1 MTVRRASMCRWS
13 RWVVWLAVVCRVH
26 LQTGFATESVPPG
39 EPAPKP
45 AVNSPLTP
53 AESLKHFQIDPDCRI
68 ELVAAE
74 PDVSAPVSIAFDE
87 KGQLWVVEMHDY
99 PNGPAPGEPGKSRIR
114 VLTDEDGDG
123 KYSNP
128 RVFVDQL
135 LFANSLMHWDG
146 GVLVTTD
153 GKLIYFKDTDG
164 DGKSDLRE
172 VWFEGFATENPQ
184 LRCNHPTFGPDN
196 WIYVANGLRNGKVKA
211 VRPKWP
217 KPAPESAKLGEPVD
231 IAGRDFRFNPFTG
244 ECEAVS
250 GYGQFGL
257 TFDDEGN
264 RYVCSNRNPC
274 MKIIIEERH
283 LKLNPNLAVPSV
295 YEDVSPAGEKSK
307 LYPISRAWTT
317 SNLHAG
323 QFSAACGLIIYRGT
337 ALPPKFYNQSFT
349 CDPTG
354 NLVHCDYQPKFF
366 PWPEDWKPPQ
376 REFLAS
382 DETWFRPV
390 NTALGPDGALY
401 IVDMYRAVIEHPEY
415 MPTELKTRSDLSHGS
430 ERGRIWR
437 VVGRTPIGEPDQI
450 KPIMTFPWTTIPFP
464 TDPQVIAQLV
474 EYPNAWHRDTAQRL
488 LVERHAVEAEE
499 CLRDI
504 LAKEPSDLGAIV
516 ALRTLHGLG
525 LLKAQDINDI
535 IQREV
540 LNLPDLSKF
549 KHSGLIVHGQAP
561 QLTHEAVKLAEQF
574 VANDTDLA
582 SSLIKLGKREES
594 SNLVSKLHLSLGQ
607 LGDRYRQE
615 RTLLTIEHL
624 QGGYAYDV
632 PSIALGEGPFLTEIV
647 NAILDDQIR
656 TRDDNRPIKKTR
668 RRDDGP
674 TMRQSRLLID
684 EPSIEW
690 SNLLVATI
698 RGASPEELP
707 MLFGRVVKLNNVSDI
722 LLVAQTLN
730 TRGGTVNSLVD
741 TSPEMRVDWNEF
753 LERLIETC
761 SSNTVPDE
769 RLARMIPCLKFSLP
783 DKTAPVL
790 RQILA
795 SESTTE
801 VYKAVLETAS
811 ALPDP
816 DAGELLLHQFSQ
828 RSPVLRSTII
838 SGLLATEPRITKL
851 LDLVESNQ
859 ISFLEIGQTRL
870 ASLQQVKNPEIQS
883 RLQKLI
889 AANAPADRSKV
900 LEEYQAALTHEH
912 DPLRGRE
919 LFAKNCAQC
928 HKIGDLGVDVA
939 PNISDSR
946 VKTHAQLLVDI
957 LDPNRAIDNNYF
969 SYTLVDTAG
978 TVSTGIISSETS
990 SSVTMKQPEGKTI
1003 TVLRSE
1009 IEQLKPNGVSLMPVG
1024 FEKQLSVAQLA
1035 DVISFIKNWRYLDG
1049 QVPKE
1054 VIK

>member
-1 MTVRRASMCRWS
+1 MSTWPLSVASFAIL
-13 RWVVWLAVVCRVH
+13 WLGGIR
-26 LQTGFATESVPPG
+26 TGFAADPTLSD
-39 EPAPKP
+39 APTPQP
-45 AVNSPLTP
+45 AVNSPLSP
-53 AESLKHFQIDPDCRI
+53 EESLKRFQIDPDCRI
-68 ELVAAE
+68 ELVTAE

-128 RVFVDQL
+128 TVFVDRL

-153 GKLIYFKDTDG
+153 GKLIYFKDTDH

-217 KPAPESAKLGEPVD
+217 QPAPESAKLGEPVD

-274 MKIIIEERH
+274 MKVIIEERH
-283 LKLNPNLAVPSV
+283 LKLNPNLAVPRV
-295 YEDVSPAGEKSK
+295 VEDVSPAGEKSK

-323 QFSAACGLIIYRGT
+323 QFSAACGLIIYRGG
-337 ALPPKFYNQSFT
+337 ALPQYFYGQNFT

-354 NLVHCDYQPKFF
+354 NLVHSDYVPNTF

-382 DETWFRPV
+382 HETWFRPV

-415 MPTELKTRSDLSHGS
+415 MPAELKTRSDLTVGS
-430 ERGRIWR
+430 ECGRIWR
-437 VVGRTPIGEPDQI
+437 VVGRTPIGEPERI
-450 KPIMTFPWTTIPFP
+450 EPIMTLPWTTIPFP
-464 TDPQVIAQLV
+464 TEPAKIAQLV
-474 EYPNAWHRDTAQRL
+474 DYPNAWHRDTAQRL
-488 LVERHAVEAEE
+488 LVERHAIKAEE
-499 CLRDI
+499 RLRDI
-504 LAKEPSDLGAIV
+504 VAKAPSDLGSII

-525 LLKAQDINDI
+525 VLHANDLSEI

-540 LNLPDLSKF
+540 LDLPDVSKAE
-549 KHSGLIVHGQAP
+549 HSGPRLIGQAS
-561 QLTHEAVKLAEQF
+561 QLTHEAVKISEHF
-574 VANDTDLA
+574 VASDAQLA
-582 SSLIKLGKREES
+582 AKIIELGKREES
-594 SNLVSKLHLSLGQ
+594 YQLRDQLHLTLGQ
-607 LGDRYRQE
+607 LGDRE
-615 RTLLTIEHL
+615 RADRVRFAVDDLYS
-624 QGGYAYDV
+624 QNAYTTSV
-632 PSIALGEGPFLTEIV
+632 TLGERPFLMEIV
-647 NAILDDQIR
+647 NALLDEYLSGLSDK
-656 TRDDNRPIKKTR
+656 PHER
-668 RRDDGP
+668 R
-674 TMRQSRLLID
+674 
-684 EPSIEW
+684 
-690 SNLLVATI
+690 LVINDPAQEGGI
-698 RGASPEELP
+698 PFEAAVRGASPEELSQ
-707 MLFGRVVKLNNVSDI
+707 LFQRLIQLRNVSNI
-722 LLVAQTLN
+722 LVVAQAMKAN
-730 TRGGTVNSLVD
+730 GVTVNSVV
-741 TSPEMRVDWNEF
+741 SSNPEMSKDWDEF
-753 LERLIETC
+753 MVSLVESC
-761 SSNTVPDE
+761 SSTTLPEETLVK
-769 RLARMIPCLKFSLP
+769 MIPCLRFASPEKTLP
-783 DKTAPVL
+783 ALKS
-790 RQILA
+790 ILE
-795 SESTTE
+795 SEKSPE
-801 VYKAVLETAS
+801 VYKAALDAAAT
-811 ALPDP
+811 LPDP
-816 DAGELLLHQFSQ
+816 TASELLLLNFS
-828 RSPVLRSTII
+828 RRTPSLRSVSIN
-838 SGLLATEPRITKL
+838 SLMGTEARITQL
-851 LDLVESNQ
+851 LTLVESNQ
-859 ISFLEIGQTRL
+859 VSFHELGQTRL
-870 ASLQQVKNPEIQS
+870 TSLQQVKNPEIQA

-946 VKTHAQLLVDI
+946 VKTQAQLLVDI

-969 SYTLVDTAG
+969 SYTLVDTVGIVA
-978 TVSTGIISSETS
+978 TGIISSETS

-1003 TVLRSE
+1003 TVLRSD
-1009 IEQLKPNGVSLMPVG
+1009 IEHLKPNGVSLMPVG
-1024 FEKQLSVAQLA
+1024 FEKQLTVAQLA

>member
-1 MTVRRASMCRWS
+1 MS
-13 RWVVWLAVVCRVH
+13 RWPLWVKCLAVVWLIGVR
-26 LQTGFATESVPPG
+26 TGCAA
-39 EPAPKP
+39 EPAPSEAPVAKP
-45 AVNSPLTP
+45 GPNSPLSP
-53 AESLKHFQIDPDCRI
+53 EESLKQFQIDPDCRI

-99 PNGPAPGEPGKSRIR
+99 PNGPAPGQPGKSRIR

-123 KYSNP
+123 KFSNP
-128 RVFVDQL
+128 TVFVDQL

-153 GKLIYFKDTDG
+153 GKLIYFKDTDH

-217 KPAPESAKLGEPVD
+217 QPAPESAKLGEPVD

-323 QFSAACGLIIYRGT
+323 QFSAACGLIIYRGG
-337 ALPPKFYNQSFT
+337 ALPQYFYGQNFT

-354 NLVHCDYQPKFF
+354 NLVHCDYDL
-366 PWPEDWKPPQ
+366 WSLRNEDEHREGQ
-376 REFLAS
+376 EFLAS

-401 IVDMYRAVIEHPEY
+401 IVDMYRAVIEHPDY
-415 MPTELKTRSDLSHGS
+415 MPTELKTRPDLTVGSD
-430 ERGRIWR
+430 RGRIWR
-437 VVGRTPIGEPDQI
+437 IVGKTPIGEPDRI
-450 KPIMTFPWTTIPFP
+450 ESSMTFPWTTVPFP
-464 TDPQVIAQLV
+464 TDPEVIATLV

-488 LVERHAVEAEE
+488 LVEKHAVEAEQM
-499 CLRDI
+499 LRHI
-504 LAKEPSDLGAIV
+504 LAKKPSDQGSVV

-525 LLKAQDINDI
+525 LLQAKDLSDI

-540 LNLPDLSKF
+540 LDLPDLSKVE
-549 KHSGLIVHGQAP
+549 HHGQRVHGQASR
-561 QLTHEAVKLAEQF
+561 LTHEAVRLAEYY
-574 VANDTDLA
+574 VATDTELRRQ
-582 SSLIKLGKREES
+582 LIQLGFREES
-594 SNLVSKLHLSLGQ
+594 DSLANQLHLTLGQ
-607 LGDRYRQE
+607 LEDRYRE
-615 RTLLTIEHL
+615 DRVALTIDDLINDHVTATSVAMGERAFLAEILNAVIDRRISSVSEDSHYRS
-624 QGGYAYDV
+624 GYVYLHDAGFNG
-632 PSIALGEGPFLTEIV
+632 AL
-647 NAILDDQIR
+647 
-656 TRDDNRPIKKTR
+656 PI
-668 RRDDGP
+668 
-674 TMRQSRLLID
+674 
-684 EPSIEW
+684 E
-690 SNLLVATI
+690 ATI
-698 RGASPEELP
+698 RGATPEEVTQIFGRLVKLRLVPDILEAAKAMQGRGIMVNGVISHSPELAGDWKIF
-707 MLFGRVVKLNNVSDI
+707 LDGLVNVC
-722 LLVAQTLN
+722 TTGN
-730 TRGGTVNSLVD
+730 
-741 TSPEMRVDWNEF
+741 
-753 LERLIETC
+753 
-761 SSNTVPDE
+761 VPDDK
-769 RLARMIPCLKFSLP
+769 LAAAVPCLRFGDSALVLP
-783 DKTAPVL
+783 AL
-790 RQILA
+790 RQIL
-795 SESTTE
+795 SRTIHNGNSPTE
-801 VYKAVLETAS
+801 VDRAVLETVAAFPDQEAS
-811 ALPDP
+811 D
-816 DAGELLLHQFSQ
+816 LLFDGFE
-828 RSPVLRSTII
+828 RRTPVLRSVVITA
-838 SGLLATEPRITKL
+838 LLASEPRITKL

-870 ASLQQVKNPEIQS
+870 TSLQQVKNPEIQA
-883 RLQKLI
+883 RLTKLI
-889 AANAPADRSKV
+889 VANAPADRSKV

-912 DPLRGRE
+912 NPLRGRE

-946 VKTHAQLLVDI
+946 VKTQAQLLVDI

-978 TVSTGIISSETS
+978 TVATGIISSETS

-1024 FEKQLSVAQLA
+1024 FEKQLTVAQMA

>member
-1 MTVRRASMCRWS
+1 MCLAI
-13 RWVVWLAVVCRVH
+13 VWLVGVRSGCA
-26 LQTGFATESVPPG
+26 A
-39 EPAPKP
+39 EPAPSDAPVSKP
-45 AVNSPLTP
+45 GPNSPLSP
-53 AESLKHFQIDPDCRI
+53 EESLKHFQIDPDCRI

-74 PDVSAPVSIAFDE
+74 PDVQAPVAIAFDE
-87 KGQLWVVEMHDY
+87 KGQLWVVEMGDY

-123 KYSNP
+123 RFSNP
-128 RVFVDQL
+128 RVFVDGL
-135 LFANSLMHWDG
+135 LFANGLMHWDG

-164 DGKSDLRE
+164 DGKSDLRD

-323 QFSAACGLIIYRGT
+323 QFSAACGLIFYRGT
-337 ALPPKFYNQSFT
+337 ALPQKFYNQSFT

-354 NLVHCDYQPKFF
+354 NLVHFNDEAYGGIYNDK
-366 PWPEDWKPPQ
+366 Q

-401 IVDMYRAVIEHPEY
+401 IVDMYRAVIEHPDY
-415 MPTELKTRSDLSHGS
+415 MPTELKTRPDLALGA

-437 VVGRTPIGEPDQI
+437 IVAKTGEPGGFSPR
-450 KPIMTFPWTTIPFP
+450 KVPLP
-464 TDPQVIAQLV
+464 TDPVEVSKLV
-474 EYPNAWHRDTAQRL
+474 AHPNGWHRDMAQRL
-488 LVERHAVEAEE
+488 LVEKRRLWADPEDDPTDVEIELRRILRREPSDIGNVVALKTLSGIGEVNSELLATVIQREELDESVIQEKGIQCFPRTSMLAREAIILSEEFVEDDETLQSKLLALGQCHQSENVIGELQIALARLGKVQVEERISMADQYIHQPIGEQAITQIGLGLGEHLPLLLLESEAKWTPEELITPAVRSASPEQLKSLLDKITRHQSSQEFLLFARAVEA
-499 CLRDI
+499 RGQSVRTM
-504 LAKEPSDLGAIV
+504 LAKDPESQVEWDKLSSQSVFLIRDAVQAQWEKMHHPGWLDNSHDSVIQAIQILRYSSDE
-516 ALRTLHGLG
+516 
-525 LLKAQDINDI
+525 N
-535 IQREV
+535 
-540 LNLPDLSKF
+540 
-549 KHSGLIVHGQAP
+549 
-561 QLTHEAVKLAEQF
+561 
-574 VANDTDLA
+574 
-582 SSLIKLGKREES
+582 
-594 SNLVSKLHLSLGQ
+594 
-607 LGDRYRQE
+607 
-615 RTLLTIEHL
+615 
-624 QGGYAYDV
+624 
-632 PSIALGEGPFLTEIV
+632 
-647 NAILDDQIR
+647 
-656 TRDDNRPIKKTR
+656 
-668 RRDDGP
+668 
-674 TMRQSRLLID
+674 
-684 EPSIEW
+684 
-690 SNLLVATI
+690 
-698 RGASPEELP
+698 
-707 MLFGRVVKLNNVSDI
+707 
-722 LLVAQTLN
+722 
-730 TRGGTVNSLVD
+730 
-741 TSPEMRVDWNEF
+741 
-753 LERLIETC
+753 
-761 SSNTVPDE
+761 
-769 RLARMIPCLKFSLP
+769 MIPL
-783 DKTAPVL
+783 L
-790 RQILA
+790 RQVVESNPPSEIL
-795 SESTTE
+795 
-801 VYKAVLETAS
+801 KS
-811 ALPDP
+811 AIQVVSQLPDP
-816 DAGELLLHQFSQ
+816 QGAELLLVNFE
-828 RSPVLRSTII
+828 RRVPTARSTII
-838 SGLLATEPRITKL
+838 DGLLSSEPRITKL

-870 ASLQQVKNPEIQS
+870 ASLQQVKNPEIQA

-900 LEEYQAALTHEH
+900 LDEYQAALTHEH

-946 VKTHAQLLVDI
+946 VKTQAQLLTDI

-969 SYTLVDTAG
+969 SYTLVDKAG
-978 TVSTGIISSETS
+978 TVATGIVASETS
-990 SSVTMKQPEGKTI
+990 SSVTLKQPEGKTL

-1024 FEKQLSVAQLA
+1024 FEKQLTVAQMA

>member
-1 MTVRRASMCRWS
+1 MWQFGRVSMSRWS
-13 RWVVWLAVVCRVH
+13 LCVAVLWLVGVPAS
-26 LQTGFATESVPPG
+26 FAAD
-39 EPAPKP
+39 PAASNEQVPKP
-45 AVNSPLTP
+45 VPNSPLTP
-53 AESLKHFQIDPDCRI
+53 EESLQHFQIDPDCRI

-114 VLTDEDGDG
+114 ILTDEDGDG

-128 RVFVDQL
+128 RVFVDGL

-153 GKLIYFKDTDG
+153 GKLIYFKDTDH

-217 KPAPESAKLGEPVD
+217 QPAPESAKLGEPVD

-283 LKLNPNLAVPSV
+283 LKLNSNLAVPRV
-295 YEDVSPAGEKSK
+295 VEDVSPAGEQSK

-323 QFSAACGLIIYRGT
+323 QFSAACGLIIYRGG
-337 ALPPKFYNQSFT
+337 ALPQYFYGQNFT

-354 NLVHCDYQPKFF
+354 NLVHCDYD
-366 PWPEDWKPPQ
+366 PWSLRLEDKHGGGQ
-376 REFLAS
+376 EFLAS

-401 IVDMYRAVIEHPEY
+401 IVDMYRAVIEHPDY
-415 MPTELKTRSDLSHGS
+415 MPTELKTRPDLTVGSD
-430 ERGRIWR
+430 RGRIWR
-437 VVGRTPIGEPDQI
+437 IVGKTPIGEPDRI
-450 KPIMTFPWTTIPFP
+450 EASMTFPWTTVPFP
-464 TDPQVIAQLV
+464 TDPEVIATLV
-474 EYPNAWHRDTAQRL
+474 EYPNAWHRDTAQQL
-488 LVERHAVEAEE
+488 LVEKHAVEAEGM
-499 CLRDI
+499 LRHI
-504 LAKEPSDLGAIV
+504 LAKVPSDLGSIV
-516 ALRTLHGLG
+516 ALRTMHGLG
-525 LLKAQDINDI
+525 LLQAKDLSDI
-535 IQREV
+535 IRREV
-540 LNLPDLSKF
+540 LDLPDLSKVE
-549 KHSGLIVHGQAP
+549 HHGQRVHNQASK
-561 QLTHEAVKLAEQF
+561 LTLEAVKLAEYY
-574 VANDTDLA
+574 VAADTELRRQ
-582 SSLIKLGKREES
+582 LIQLGFREES
-594 SNLVSKLHLSLGQ
+594 DSLANQLHLTLGQ
-607 LGDRYRQE
+607 LGDRFRE
-615 RTLLTIEHL
+615 DRVALTIDDLTNDHVTATNVAIGERAFL
-624 QGGYAYDV
+624 AEILNAVIDRRISSVSEESFYRSGYVYLHDGQFTGV
-632 PSIALGEGPFLTEIV
+632 L
-647 NAILDDQIR
+647 
-656 TRDDNRPIKKTR
+656 PI
-668 RRDDGP
+668 
-674 TMRQSRLLID
+674 
-684 EPSIEW
+684 E
-690 SNLLVATI
+690 ATI
-698 RGASPEELP
+698 RGATPEEVTQV
-707 MLFGRVVKLNNVSDI
+707 FGRLVKLRLVPDI
-722 LLVAQTLN
+722 LLAARTMQGRGIMVTAV
-730 TRGGTVNSLVD
+730 TRQSPGLAGDWKIYFDGLVNVC
-741 TSPEMRVDWNEF
+741 TTGN
-753 LERLIETC
+753 
-761 SSNTVPDE
+761 VPDDKLE
-769 RLARMIPCLKFSLP
+769 AVVPCLQFGDPAQVLP
-783 DKTAPVL
+783 AL
-790 RQILA
+790 QLIL
-795 SESTTE
+795 SRTVRTGDSPTN
-801 VYKAVLETAS
+801 VDRAVLETVATFPDQAAS
-811 ALPDP
+811 
-816 DAGELLLHQFSQ
+816 EILLVGFE
-828 RSPVLRSTII
+828 RRTPVLRSAII
-838 SGLLATEPRITKL
+838 SALLTSESRITKL

-870 ASLQQVKNPEIQS
+870 TSLQQVNNPEIQE
-883 RLQKLI
+883 RVKKLI

-900 LEEYQAALTHEH
+900 LEEYQAALTHAS

-919 LFAKNCAQC
+919 LFAKNCTQC

-946 VKTHAQLLVDI
+946 VKTQAQFLVDI

-969 SYTLVDTAG
+969 SYTLVDTSG
-978 TVSTGIISSETS
+978 KVSTGIISSETS

-1009 IEQLKPNGVSLMPVG
+1009 IEELKPNGVSLMPVG
-1024 FEKQLSVAQLA
+1024 FEKQLTVAQLA

-1054 VIK
+1054 VIR

>member
-1 MTVRRASMCRWS
+1 MFHRSLS
-13 RWVVWLAVVCRVH
+13 VWFLILMGWLSTSAV
-26 LQTGFATESVPPG
+26 FAADPSVA
-39 EPAPKP
+39 ETPKP
-45 AVNSPLTP
+45 VPASPLSP
-53 AESLKHFQIDPDCRI
+53 EESLKHFQIDPDCRI

-87 KGQLWVVEMHDY
+87 RGQLWVVEMHDY

-135 LFANSLMHWDG
+135 LFANGLMHWDG

-153 GKLIYFKDTDG
+153 GKLIYFKDTDN

-196 WIYVANGLRNGKVKA
+196 WIYVANGLRNGKVRA

-217 KPAPESAKLGEPVD
+217 KPAPEGAKLGEPVD
-231 IAGRDFRFNPFTG
+231 ISGRDFRFNPFTG

-295 YEDVSPAGEKSK
+295 VEDVSPAGEQSK

-323 QFSAACGLIIYRGT
+323 QFSAACGLIFYRGT
-337 ALPPKFYNQSFT
+337 ALPKKFYNQSFT

-354 NLVHCDYQPKFF
+354 NLVHFNNEAYNEAK
-366 PWPEDWKPPQ
+366 

-390 NTALGPDGALY
+390 NTAMGPDGSLY

-415 MPTELKTRSDLSHGS
+415 MPTELKSRPDLAIGA

-437 VVGRTPIGEPDQI
+437 VFQLQPGNWFARTRW
-450 KPIMTFPWTTIPFP
+450 K
-464 TDPQVIAQLV
+464 L
-474 EYPNAWHRDTAQRL
+474 PNDSQEAAKLLTHSNGWHRDTAHRL
-488 LVERHAVEAEE
+488 LVESRSAEAEKAMRE
-499 CLRDI
+499 I
-504 LAKEPSDLGAIV
+504 LIGKTEYGAV
-516 ALRTLHGLG
+516 LALRVLDGLG
-525 LLKAQDINDI
+525 RVTSRDLTEI
-535 IQREV
+535 IRRVPLV
-540 LNLPDLSKF
+540 LEP
-549 KHSGLIVHGQAP
+549 IVPGTGQAFSMGSTP
-561 QLTHEAVKLAEQF
+561 LTLEAIRIAETVISQDGELAASLLDLAEAPYIPPDEIHLTLGQLK
-574 VANDTDLA
+574 DRERERR
-582 SSLIKLGKREES
+582 IKLGVRMLSMIMDSSQFTKDHPREADEKKAS
-594 SNLVSKLHLSLGQ
+594 RLMRKNTAMRV
-607 LGDRYRQE
+607 
-615 RTLLTIEHL
+615 
-624 QGGYAYDV
+624 A
-632 PSIALGEGPFLTEIV
+632 AGEGAFLADIVRQSLTHPLSTQAGPLPSLLIQSAARGATEDELGPLFRQLVLTHDIVGVLVMADTMKSRGLTVQQIVSQSTEI
-647 NAILDDQIR
+647 R
-656 TRDDNRPIKKTR
+656 
-668 RRDDGP
+668 G
-674 TMRQSRLLID
+674 
-684 EPSIEW
+684 EW
-690 SNLLVATI
+690 T
-698 RGASPEELP
+698 
-707 MLFGRVVKLNNVSDI
+707 
-722 LLVAQTLN
+722 
-730 TRGGTVNSLVD
+730 
-741 TSPEMRVDWNEF
+741 EF
-753 LERLIETC
+753 LADQVKIC
-761 SSNTVPDE
+761 SSVTIPED
-769 RLARMIPCLKFSLP
+769 RRMSTLPCLKY
-783 DKTAPVL
+783 APSDQSETVL
-790 RQILA
+790 RKILE
-795 SESTTE
+795 SNESTNVCQVALE
-801 VYKAVLETAS
+801 VATT
-811 ALPDP
+811 LPDP
-816 DAGELLLHQFSQ
+816 IASDLLMLNFTQ
-828 RSPVLRSTII
+828 RTPALRSTII
-838 SGLLATEPRITKL
+838 SGLLTSEPRITKL

-859 ISFLEIGQTRL
+859 VSFLEIGQTRL
-870 ASLQQVKNPEIQS
+870 ASLQQVKNPEIQA

-919 LFAKNCAQC
+919 LFAKNCAIC

-946 VKTHAQLLVDI
+946 VKTHAQLLTDI

-969 SYTLVDTAG
+969 SYTLVDTSG
-978 TVSTGIISSETS
+978 KVSTGIISSETS

-1003 TVLRSE
+1003 TVLRTD

>member
-1 MTVRRASMCRWS
+1 MFHGSLSVFSLVLMGWLSTTASFAADP
-13 RWVVWLAVVCRVH
+13 LTP
-26 LQTGFATESVPPG
+26 QT
-39 EPAPKP
+39 PKP
-45 AVNSPLTP
+45 APASPLTP
-53 AESLKHFQIDPDCRI
+53 EESLKHFQIDPDCRI

-128 RVFVDQL
+128 TVFVDQL

-146 GVLVTTD
+146 GILVTTD
-153 GKLIYFKDTDG
+153 GQLIYFKDTDH
-164 DGKSDLRE
+164 DGKADLRE

-217 KPAPESAKLGEPVD
+217 QPAPESAKLGEPVD

-274 MKIIIEERH
+274 MKVIIEERH

-323 QFSAACGLIIYRGT
+323 QFSAACGLIFYRGT
-337 ALPPKFYNQSFT
+337 ALPSQFYNQSFT

-354 NLVHCDYQPKFF
+354 NLVHFNDTLGVRELK
-366 PWPEDWKPPQ
+366 D

-390 NTALGPDGALY
+390 NTAMGPDGALY
-401 IVDMYRAVIEHPEY
+401 LVDMYRAVVEHPEY
-415 MPTELKTRSDLSHGS
+415 MPTELKTRSDLSIGA

-437 VVGRTPIGEPDQI
+437 IVAQTQTSEPGGVSPRTI
-450 KPIMTFPWTTIPFP
+450 FPAEP
-464 TDPQVIAQLV
+464 TDIAKLV
-474 EYPNAWHRDTAQRL
+474 LHRNGWHRDMAHRMI
-488 LVERHAVEAEE
+488 VESQMKAAE
-499 CLRDI
+499 
-504 LAKEPSDLGAIV
+504 P
-516 ALRTLHGLG
+516 ALREIIQSQPPRFGIAESLRILDGLG
-525 LLKAQDINDI
+525 LVRPEDLIELIAKDPVQGEVPISARNLGLSSFRWKAEALRLAEPMIAN
-535 IQREV
+535 
-540 LNLPDLSKF
+540 N
-549 KHSGLIVHGQAP
+549 P
-561 QLTHEAVKLAEQF
+561 QLE
-574 VANDTDLA
+574 VAILKV
-582 SSLIKLGKREES
+582 SES
-594 SNLVSKLHLSLGQ
+594 GALMNSDAFHRCLGQ
-607 LGDRYRQE
+607 LGDRGTKERLRLTVRDLRSVLEYQFINE
-615 RTLLTIEHL
+615 RTKL
-624 QGGYAYDV
+624 
-632 PSIALGEGPFLTEIV
+632 SIALAESKLLPEALTQVLAEHSGQGKSRSQPVLGFLVEVAARQGTVDEVAALMQQLLKAHDTGNVLSMTAAMKSQGLTIHSLLASSPPLSKAWDEFANKAISTASKPISNDDPAAVRALIESLKCLTEI
-647 NAILDDQIR
+647 DH
-656 TRDDNRPIKKTR
+656 TR
-668 RRDDGP
+668 
-674 TMRQSRLLID
+674 S
-684 EPSIEW
+684 E
-690 SNLLVATI
+690 
-698 RGASPEELP
+698 
-707 MLFGRVVKLNNVSDI
+707 
-722 LLVAQTLN
+722 
-730 TRGGTVNSLVD
+730 
-741 TSPEMRVDWNEF
+741 
-753 LERLIETC
+753 
-761 SSNTVPDE
+761 
-769 RLARMIPCLKFSLP
+769 
-783 DKTAPVL
+783 PVL
-790 RQILA
+790 HG
-795 SESTTE
+795 
-801 VYKAVLETAS
+801 VLEAPAIPEVHLAALESVSRMPDPAGTDLLLLNLSQRTPSLRSVVMS
-811 ALPDP
+811 AL
-816 DAGELLLHQFSQ
+816 L
-828 RSPVLRSTII
+828 T
-838 SGLLATEPRITKL
+838 TEPRITKL

-859 ISFLEIGQTRL
+859 ISFLEIGSTRL
-870 ASLQQVKNPEIQS
+870 ASLQQVANPAIQE
-883 RLQKLI
+883 RLLKLI

-912 DPLRGRE
+912 DPQRGRE

-946 VKTHAQLLVDI
+946 VKTHEQLLVDI
-957 LDPNRAIDNNYF
+957 LDPNRAIDNNYI
-969 SYTLVDTAG
+969 SYTLVDTSG
-978 TVSTGIISSETS
+978 KVSTGIISSETS
-990 SSVTMKQPEGKTI
+990 SSVTMKQPEGKVI

-1049 QVPKE
+1049 DVPKE

>member
-1 MTVRRASMCRWS
+1 MRNWLTSS
-13 RWVVWLAVVCRVH
+13 LLGLGIGLWLA
-26 LQTGFATESVPPG
+26 
-39 EPAPKP
+39 EPAIGQGTAP
-45 AVNSPLTP
+45 ANPEPPPLVNSPLSP
-53 AESLKHFQIDPDCRI
+53 EESQKHFQIDPDCRI

-123 KYSNP
+123 KYTNP

-196 WIYVANGLRNGKVKA
+196 WIYVANGLRNGKVRA

-217 KPAPESAKLGEPVD
+217 KPAPEGAKLGEPVD
-231 IAGRDFRFNPFTG
+231 ISGRDFRFNPFTG

-274 MKIIIEERH
+274 MKVIIEERH
-283 LKLNPNLAVPSV
+283 LKLNPNLAVPRV
-295 YEDVSPAGEKSK
+295 VEDVSPAGEQSK

-323 QFSAACGLIIYRGT
+323 QFSAACGLIFYRGT
-337 ALPPKFYNQSFT
+337 ALPEKFYNQSFT

-354 NLVHCDYQPKFF
+354 NLVHFNNEKYNEAK
-366 PWPEDWKPPQ
+366 

-390 NTALGPDGALY
+390 NTAMGPDGALY
-401 IVDMYRAVIEHPEY
+401 IVDMYRAVIEHPDY
-415 MPTELKTRSDLSHGS
+415 MPTELKTRPDLSTGS

-437 VVGRTPIGEPDQI
+437 ITSKASEPGGVS
-450 KPIMTFPWTTIPFP
+450 PR
-464 TDPQVIAQLV
+464 IAQLPSSPV
-474 EYPNAWHRDTAQRL
+474 EIAKLVTHSNGWCRDMAHRL
-488 LVERHAVEAEE
+488 LVEQRETHGKPLDGISIGSPNYRSPVDQV
-499 CLRDI
+499 LRKI
-504 LAKEPSDLGAIV
+504 LRREPSDVGSVV
-516 ALRTLHGLG
+516 ALRALDGIESLTAEDL
-525 LLKAQDINDI
+525 AMV
-535 IQREV
+535 IQRESLDESVV
-540 LNLPDLSKF
+540 LEKRLYCFPIASDLVVETARMAERFINDDTRLREKV
-549 KHSGLIVHGQAP
+549 L
-561 QLTHEAVKLAEQF
+561 AVGNASDSRRLVREIHLAM
-574 VANDTDLA
+574 
-582 SSLIKLGKREES
+582 
-594 SNLVSKLHLSLGQ
+594 GQ
-607 LGDRYRQE
+607 LGGQMRGPRIALA
-615 RTLLTIEHL
+615 TEHL
-624 QGGYAYDV
+624 TVADNRDSTAL
-632 PSIALGEGPFLTEIV
+632 SIGLGEGPYLAEIV
-647 NAILDDQIR
+647 LS
-656 TRDDNRPIKKTR
+656 TLKKIQHRATQK
-668 RRDDGP
+668 DGP
-674 TMRQSRLLID
+674 AFRESIPKQILETAVRTGPPDVVSEILAVLLDRGDMQGVLSSIEALNGRGITIASFVKDYESIRLRWPAFSKHVTNTLQESDDEKMLTLSAPILRYLSLEEGAGSFSRLLSSD
-684 EPSIEW
+684 
-690 SNLLVATI
+690 
-698 RGASPEELP
+698 LP
-707 MLFGRVVKLNNVSDI
+707 PTVV
-722 LLVAQTLN
+722 T
-730 TRGGTVNSLVD
+730 
-741 TSPEMRVDWNEF
+741 
-753 LERLIETC
+753 
-761 SSNTVPDE
+761 
-769 RLARMIPCLKFSLP
+769 
-783 DKTAPVL
+783 TAL
-790 RQILA
+790 QA
-795 SESTTE
+795 
-801 VYKAVLETAS
+801 AA

-816 DAGELLLHQFSQ
+816 FGLDHLLGNLQL
-828 RSPVLRSTII
+828 RSPSHRSTII
-838 SGLLATEPRITKL
+838 SALLTSDQRITKL

-859 ISFLEIGQTRL
+859 VSFLEIGQTRL
-870 ASLQQVKNPEIQS
+870 ASLQQVKNPEIQA

-900 LEEYQAALTHEH
+900 LEEYQAALAHEH

-946 VKTHAQLLVDI
+946 VKTQAQLLTDI

-969 SYTLVDTAG
+969 SYTLVDKAG
-978 TVSTGIISSETS
+978 TVATGIISAETS
-990 SSVTMKQPEGKTI
+990 SSVTLKQPEGKTL
-1003 TVLRSE
+1003 TVLRSD

-1024 FEKQLSVAQLA
+1024 FEKQLTVAQMA
-1035 DVISFIKNWRYLDG
+1035 DVISFVKNWRYLDG
-1049 QVPKE
+1049 SVPKE

>member
-1 MTVRRASMCRWS
+1 MRGWTLWFSTLALAMSLGLGTTIAADAPAR
-13 RWVVWLAVVCRVH
+13 VV
-26 LQTGFATESVPPG
+26 P
-39 EPAPKP
+39 
-45 AVNSPLTP
+45 NSPLTP
-53 AESLKHFQIDPDCRI
+53 EESRQHFQIDPDCRI

-123 KYSNP
+123 RYSNP

-146 GVLVTTD
+146 GILVTTD
-153 GKLIYFKDTDG
+153 GKLVYFKDTDG
-164 DGKSDLRE
+164 DGKADLRE

-196 WIYVANGLRNGKVKA
+196 WIYVANGLRNGKVRA

-217 KPAPESAKLGEPVD
+217 QPAPESAKLGEPVD

-323 QFSAACGLIIYRGT
+323 QFSAACGLIFYRGT
-337 ALPPKFYNQSFT
+337 ALPEKFYNQSFT

-354 NLVHCDYQPKFF
+354 NLVHFNDQTYNEAK
-366 PWPEDWKPPQ
+366 

-390 NTALGPDGALY
+390 NTAMGPDGALY
-401 IVDMYRAVIEHPEY
+401 VVDMYRAVIEHPDY
-415 MPTELKTRSDLSHGS
+415 MPVELKTRSDLATGA

-437 VVGRTPIGEPDQI
+437 IKSKTGEPGGVS
-450 KPIMTFPWTTIPFP
+450 PRSLPVP
-464 TDPQVIAQLV
+464 TDPVEIAKLV
-474 EYPNAWHRDTAQRL
+474 THPNGWHRDMAQRL
-488 LVERHAVEAEE
+488 IVQQSAIHGKPLDGVSIGSPNYHSDVDKE
-499 CLRDI
+499 LRKI
-504 LAKEPSDLGAIV
+504 LRREPSDVGSVV
-516 ALRTLHGLG
+516 ALRTLDGIGTLTG
-525 LLKAQDINDI
+525 DDLAVV
-535 IQREV
+535 IQRESLDESVV
-540 LNLPDLSKF
+540 LEKRVYCFPQASDLVIEAARIAERFIQSSPTLQDKILLLGHSSDSRGAIALINL
-549 KHSGLIVHGQAP
+549 A
-561 QLTHEAVKLAEQF
+561 
-574 VANDTDLA
+574 
-582 SSLIKLGKREES
+582 LGA
-594 SNLVSKLHLSLGQ
+594 LGQ
-607 LGDRYRQE
+607 DSRESRIE
-615 RTLLTIEHL
+615 MAIEHL
-624 QGGYAYDV
+624 VASDRREST
-632 PSIALGEGPFLTEIV
+632 PLSIGLGEGPFL
-647 NAILDDQIR
+647 A
-656 TRDDNRPIKKTR
+656 PI
-668 RRDDGP
+668 
-674 TMRQSRLLID
+674 
-684 EPSIEW
+684 
-690 SNLLVATI
+690 
-698 RGASPEELP
+698 
-707 MLFGRVVKLNNVSDI
+707 
-722 LLVAQTLN
+722 
-730 TRGGTVNSLVD
+730 
-741 TSPEMRVDWNEF
+741 
-753 LERLIETC
+753 
-761 SSNTVPDE
+761 
-769 RLARMIPCLKFSLP
+769 
-783 DKTAPVL
+783 
-790 RQILA
+790 
-795 SESTTE
+795 
-801 VYKAVLETAS
+801 VLETLKRMNARRLLKDGPAIRES
-811 ALPDP
+811 IPSSLLSEAIRSGLLEEAKGILEQLLVRQDVNGVMTCVSSLANRGVTVDSLVQQGGTIQAPWNQFVEQTLISCRDSN
-816 DAGELLLHQFSQ
+816 DEQLLLNSIPMLRYLNAEIRLPSLNRLLTSELSPGVIRQALQVTASLADPQGIEMLLANFSQ
-828 RSPVLRSTII
+828 RTPALRSTVID
-838 SGLLATEPRITKL
+838 GLLATEPRITKL

-859 ISFLEIGQTRL
+859 ISFLEVGQTRL
-870 ASLQQVKNPEIQS
+870 ASLQQVKNPEIQE

-889 AANAPADRSKV
+889 VANAPADRSKV

-919 LFAKNCAQC
+919 LFSKNCAQC
-928 HKIGDLGVDVA
+928 HKIGDLGVEVA

-946 VKTHAQLLVDI
+946 VKTQAQLLTDI

-978 TVSTGIISSETS
+978 TVATGIVAAETS
-990 SSVTMKQPEGKTI
+990 SSVTLKQPEGKTI
-1003 TVLRSE
+1003 TVLRSD

-1024 FEKQLSVAQLA
+1024 FEKQLSVAQMA

-1049 QVPKE
+1049 QVPIE

>member
-1 MTVRRASMCRWS
+1 MRN
-13 RWVVWLAVVCRVH
+13 WLTSSLLGLGIGLWLSGSAAA
-26 LQTGFATESVPPG
+26 QGTSPATPEPP
-39 EPAPKP
+39 PL
-45 AVNSPLTP
+45 VNSPLSP
-53 AESLKHFQIDPDCRI
+53 EESQKHFQIDPDCRI

-196 WIYVANGLRNGKVKA
+196 WIYVANGLRNGKVRA

-217 KPAPESAKLGEPVD
+217 KPAPEGAKLGEPVD
-231 IAGRDFRFNPFTG
+231 ISGRDFRFNPFTG

-274 MKIIIEERH
+274 MKVIIEERH
-283 LKLNPNLAVPSV
+283 LKLNPNLAVPRV
-295 YEDVSPAGEKSK
+295 VEDVSPAGEQSK

-323 QFSAACGLIIYRGT
+323 QFSAACGLIIYRGGS
-337 ALPPKFYNQSFT
+337 LPQYFYGQPFT

-354 NLVHCDYQPKFF
+354 NLVHSDYQGSPYGVK
-366 PWPEDWKPPQ
+366 KH
-376 REFLAS
+376 RNGEFVAS
-382 DETWFRPV
+382 AETWFRPV
-390 NTALGPDGALY
+390 NTALGPDGGLY

-415 MPTELKTRSDLSHGS
+415 MPTELKTRPDLRLGA

-437 VVGRTPIGEPDQI
+437 VLAKSPLGEPTRV
-450 KPIMTFPWTTIPFP
+450 PPYAEFPMTSIPFP
-464 TDPQVIAQLV
+464 TAAEAIATLV
-474 EYPNAWHRDTAQRL
+474 EYPNGWHRDTAQRL
-488 LVERHAVEAEE
+488 LVERQDERAVET
-499 CLRDI
+499 LRSI
-504 LAKEPSDLGAIV
+504 LEHSESDLKGVV

-525 LLKAQDINDI
+525 QLKADDLCQILH
-535 IQREV
+535 REV
-540 LNLPDLSKF
+540 LSKPDLPGKE
-549 KHSGLIVHGQAP
+549 GLIEGVSCIVS
-561 QLTHEAVKLAEQF
+561 EAVRLSEDYVASDAELRRKLIQLGFRDESHNI
-574 VANDTDLA
+574 AN
-582 SSLIKLGKREES
+582 E
-594 SNLVSKLHLSLGQ
+594 LHLLFGNF
-607 LGDRYRQE
+607 GDRYRDE
-615 RTLLTIEHL
+615 RVQLAVNDLFQNE
-624 QGGYAYDV
+624 ASV
-632 PSIALGEGPFLTEIV
+632 SSIALGEKPFLTAIV
-647 NAILDDQIR
+647 NQSLDDRLHNLGEGFFSSDTIYTGQFQGEI
-656 TRDDNRPIKKTR
+656 PI
-668 RRDDGP
+668 
-674 TMRQSRLLID
+674 
-684 EPSIEW
+684 E
-690 SNLLVATI
+690 AAI
-698 RGASPEELP
+698 RGATNEEVVEIFGRLVRLRSIPELLTACRTMQVRGISVVSVTSSSPRIQADWDRFMHALITTCKSGNVKNELLIPALACLQYGSPEACLPAIQEL
-707 MLFGRVVKLNNVSDI
+707 LTKESNLEIQRVAFETVASFQSPTSVEI
-722 LLVAQTLN
+722 LLDDFSG
-730 TRGGTVNSLVD
+730 R
-741 TSPEMRVDWNEF
+741 SP
-753 LERLIETC
+753 
-761 SSNTVPDE
+761 S
-769 RLARMIPCLKFSLP
+769 
-783 DKTAPVL
+783 L
-790 RQILA
+790 RQVII
-795 SESTTE
+795 
-801 VYKAVLETAS
+801 S
-811 ALPDP
+811 AL
-816 DAGELLLHQFSQ
+816 LTS
-828 RSPVLRSTII
+828 
-838 SGLLATEPRITKL
+838 EPRITKL

-859 ISFLEIGQTRL
+859 VSFLEIGQTRL
-870 ASLQQVKNPEIQS
+870 ASLQQVKNPEIQA

-928 HKIGDLGVDVA
+928 HKIGDLGVEVA

-946 VKTHAQLLVDI
+946 VKTQAQLLTDI

-969 SYTLVDTAG
+969 SYTLVDKAG
-978 TVSTGIISSETS
+978 TVATGIISAETS
-990 SSVTMKQPEGKTI
+990 SSVTLKQPEGKTL
-1003 TVLRSE
+1003 TVLRSD

-1024 FEKQLSVAQLA
+1024 FEKQLTVAQMA
-1035 DVISFIKNWRYLDG
+1035 DVISFVKNWRYLDG
-1049 QVPKE
+1049 SVPKE

>member
-1 MTVRRASMCRWS
+1 MS
-13 RWVVWLAVVCRVH
+13 RWPLGMARLMVLCLGSIEAALATDAQPPRP
-26 LQTGFATESVPPG
+26 VP
-39 EPAPKP
+39 
-45 AVNSPLTP
+45 NSPLSP
-53 AESLKHFQIDPDCRI
+53 EESLKHFQIDPDCRI

-74 PDVSAPVSIAFDE
+74 PDVSAPVAIAFDE

-135 LFANSLMHWDG
+135 LFANGLMHRDG

-164 DGKSDLRE
+164 DGQFDLRE

-217 KPAPESAKLGEPVD
+217 KPAPEGAKLGEPVD
-231 IAGRDFRFNPFTG
+231 ISGRDFRFHPFTG

-274 MKIIIEERH
+274 MKVIIEERH

-323 QFSAACGLIIYRGT
+323 QFSAACGLIFYRGGE
-337 ALPPKFYNQSFT
+337 LPQFFYGQSFT

-366 PWPEDWKPPQ
+366 PWPDGWKPPK

-415 MPTELKTRSDLSHGS
+415 MPIELKTRPDLSLGAD
-430 ERGRIWR
+430 RGRIWR
-437 VVGRTPIGEPDQI
+437 VVGKTPIGEPEPTDYVLQ
-450 KPIMTFPWTTIPFP
+450 FPWTTIPFP
-464 TDPQVIAQLV
+464 TDPEVIAQLV

-488 LVERHAVEAEE
+488 LVERQAIEAEE
-499 CLRDI
+499 MLRNI
-504 LAKEPSDLGAIV
+504 VTKVPSDLGSII

-525 LLKAQDINDI
+525 LLKAQDLSDI
-535 IQREV
+535 IHREV
-540 LNLPDLSKF
+540 LDLPDRSKVV
-549 KHSGLIVHGQAP
+549 HSGVRSIGQAP
-561 QLTHEAVKLAEQF
+561 PLTHEAVKLAEHF
-574 VANDTDLA
+574 VANDPDLA
-582 SSLIKLGKREES
+582 SKLIALGKREES
-594 SNLVSKLHLSLGQ
+594 YNLVGQLHLTFGQ
-607 LGDRYRQE
+607 LGDRHRE
-615 RTLLTIEHL
+615 DRTQLAIDHL
-624 QGGYAYDV
+624 YEATEYEFR
-632 PSIALGEGPFLTEIV
+632 SIALGERPFLTEILI
-647 NAILDDQIR
+647 AILDDRIR
-656 TRDDNRPIKKTR
+656 DRHDSPPVKIARIQ
-668 RRDDGP
+668 
-674 TMRQSRLLID
+674 MH
-684 EPSIEW
+684 EPSVEW
-690 SNLLVATI
+690 SNLLAATI

-707 MLFGRVVKLNNVSDI
+707 LLFGRAVKLNNISDI
-722 LLVAQTLN
+722 LLVAQTLK
-730 TRGGTVNSLVD
+730 TRGVTVSSLID
-741 TSPEMRVDWNEF
+741 SSPEMRAEWNEF
-753 LERLIETC
+753 MERLVETC
-761 SSNTVPDE
+761 SSNTIPDE
-769 RLARMIPCLKFSLP
+769 RLARMIPCLKFSTP
-783 DKTAPVL
+783 DKSAPVL

-795 SESTTE
+795 SETTTE
-801 VYKAVLETAS
+801 VYNAVLMTAS
-811 ALPDP
+811 ELPDP
-816 DAGELLLHQFSQ
+816 DAGELLLLQFSQ
-828 RSPVLRSTII
+828 RSPSVRSTVIN
-838 SGLLATEPRITKL
+838 GLMGTEPRITKL

-870 ASLQQVKNPEIQS
+870 ASLQQVRNPAIQA

-919 LFAKNCAQC
+919 LFAKHCAQC

-946 VKTHAQLLVDI
+946 VKTQAQLLTDI

-969 SYTLVDTAG
+969 SYTLVDTSG
-978 TVSTGIISSETS
+978 TVATGIVAAETS
-990 SSVTMKQPEGKTI
+990 SSVTLKQPEGKTI
-1003 TVLRSE
+1003 TVLRAD

-1024 FEKQLSVAQLA
+1024 FEKQLSVAQMA